1 MEAIKNRL
9 KDYKKKLTSE
19 KLFISF
25 IPILLGIDY
34 ENEKNCLISNY
45 EEIKTILDL
54 KEENIYKY
62 LYFNKKKIHGINGIL
77 YEEEEVINVDFEI
90 EKTMIFYF
98 YLNLLIND
106 NETIVNYLYSNK
118 FINEITNLQK
128 KIRDTIYKKII
139 ISKIIIDLIYNYK
152 QSDNYKE
159 EEEEILNE
167 IENENKAVMGDNF
180 KPPKKIGLEEIYI
193 EIIKSLIKSK
203 KFDNYEETYQIIS
216 ELELENIIITK
227 TMFDNLNNILN
238 SEECKYYIINN
249 IEDLLNQKKT
259 NFYYILLKYILKNT
273 IYIYNIESLNKTRKI
288 ILELIKNKKDNI
300 YNEIIN
306 SDFKDKIEYIIET
319 FTDSK
324 YYYEKYEN
332 SLNNI
337 KDITNEKNTKTNTK
351 DDSSEYFNNS
361 SYMNNQNQIN
371 KSLGIPSFIS
381 QNSIEEKTNENNAL
395 KDKIYYQ
402 ILTKSSFTF
411 QINNKG
417 EPYFIYN
424 DKYKD
429 KKIEFDEL
437 KTITINEEKEKK
449 SFDKFL
455 QFFEDFQN
463 VYKKRI
469 TDKINDLKINLEFN
483 QDIKSKEKNNLYY
496 INLKYIIEEYEIE
509 ENEENI
515 LNINDLNM
523 ADGINN
529 LINNLIEK
537 IKDNEFYVKQKSKET
552 SKTTKEK
559 SNSSSIR
566 SIPYID
572 RTIISKKETTSYD
585 NSKLIEDL
593 LKKDNKYK
601 ILKIKKIIGEHNKP
615 AEIII
620 ETKKGILISGS
631 IDEILYLYNSN
642 KEFKEKIDL
651 NSQNQNAQNN
661 NIDPENERY
670 KIKWAL
676 NIYEKKTNNENSE
689 ELLICTKSGLL
700 SLDINENRDQNNPY
714 TIINNKT
721 CSSYFELDNNNFLIG
736 GEDGITLISNDG
748 DAQKEKILYDKPIR
762 GGIEIEGNIIAFTSN
777 STLPNGNDTL
787 ILYDKKNHKIIE
799 EIKDDYSF
807 TISTNS
813 LSTMEAK
820 DIFILL
826 CGCKK
831 YNKKN
836 NYKNGILLIDLYKVN
851 NDDKYF
857 LETGDFEV
865 YCFCPISYIINDNKD
880 IYYTDYFLAGGFSN
894 KKNEGMVKLYKL
906 KKNEKNNIII
916 EFMQDI
922 IFKEEELEFKNNIK
936 ENNLN
941 SIRDKNKKY
950 YFSGFERNVSCI
962 TQSKINGDLYITCW
976 DGKVFLF
983 EQPNIGYY
991 LDWDKLEKEEN
1002 QNKT

>member
-45 EEIKTILDL
+45 EEIKNILDL

-167 IENENKAVMGDNF
+167 IENEN
-180 KPPKKIGLEEIYI
+180 
-193 EIIKSLIKSK
+193 LIKSK
-203 KFDNYEETYQIIS
+203 KFDNYEETYKIIS

-227 TMFDNLNNILN
+227 TMFGGLNNILN

-437 KTITINEEKEKK
+437 KTIIINEEKEKK

-483 QDIKSKEKNNLYY
+483 QDIKSKEIKNLYY
-496 INLKYIIEEYEIE
+496 INLRYIIEEYKIE

-515 LNINDLNM
+515 LNI
-523 ADGINN
+523 
-529 LINNLIEK
+529 
-537 IKDNEFYVKQKSKET
+537 
-552 SKTTKEK
+552 
-559 SNSSSIR
+559 
-566 SIPYID
+566 
-572 RTIISKKETTSYD
+572 II
-585 NSKLIEDL
+585 
-593 LKKDNKYK
+593 
-601 ILKIKKIIGEHNKP
+601 
-615 AEIII
+615 
-620 ETKKGILISGS
+620 
-631 IDEILYLYNSN
+631 
-642 KEFKEKIDL
+642 
-651 NSQNQNAQNN
+651 
-661 NIDPENERY
+661 
-670 KIKWAL
+670 
-676 NIYEKKTNNENSE
+676 
-689 ELLICTKSGLL
+689 
-700 SLDINENRDQNNPY
+700 
-714 TIINNKT
+714 
-721 CSSYFELDNNNFLIG
+721 
-736 GEDGITLISNDG
+736 
-748 DAQKEKILYDKPIR
+748 
-762 GGIEIEGNIIAFTSN
+762 
-777 STLPNGNDTL
+777 
-787 ILYDKKNHKIIE
+787 
-799 EIKDDYSF
+799 
-807 TISTNS
+807 
-813 LSTMEAK
+813 
-820 DIFILL
+820 
-826 CGCKK
+826 
-831 YNKKN
+831 
-836 NYKNGILLIDLYKVN
+836 
-851 NDDKYF
+851 
-857 LETGDFEV
+857 
-865 YCFCPISYIINDNKD
+865 
-880 IYYTDYFLAGGFSN
+880 
-894 KKNEGMVKLYKL
+894 
-906 KKNEKNNIII
+906 
-916 EFMQDI
+916 
-922 IFKEEELEFKNNIK
+922 
-936 ENNLN
+936 
-941 SIRDKNKKY
+941 
-950 YFSGFERNVSCI
+950 
-962 TQSKINGDLYITCW
+962 
-976 DGKVFLF
+976 
-983 EQPNIGYY
+983 
-991 LDWDKLEKEEN
+991 
-1002 QNKT
+1002 